1 MMQKEFYKGS
11 SDYNQSTKKFIPDE
25 GKKKIRSM
33 LKEMEL
39 SVSADKC
46 EGSFYYRPSD
56 NSWWHLSE
64 YETSE
69 STLERVTR
77 EHIEKNYPYIEC
89 DNRVPVDWID

>member
-1 MMQKEFYKGS
+1 MKKEFYRGKS
-11 SDYNQSTKKFIPDE
+11 RFDHSIDEFIDDE
-25 GKKKIRSM
+25 GMIKIESL

-39 SVSADKC
+39 CLGDDRC

-56 NSWWHLSE
+56 QSWWHLRE

-77 EHIEKNYPYIEC
+77 EHIEKNYPYVKC
-89 DNRVPVDWID
+89 DKRVPVDWL

>member
-1 MMQKEFYKGS
+1 MKGEFYKGKLWFDDS
-11 SDYNQSTKKFIPDE
+11 IDKIMPDE
-25 GKKKIRSM
+25 GMIKIESL

-39 SVSADKC
+39 SVSDDRC

-56 NSWWHLSE
+56 QSWWHLRE

-89 DNRVPVDWID
+89 DNRVKVHWL